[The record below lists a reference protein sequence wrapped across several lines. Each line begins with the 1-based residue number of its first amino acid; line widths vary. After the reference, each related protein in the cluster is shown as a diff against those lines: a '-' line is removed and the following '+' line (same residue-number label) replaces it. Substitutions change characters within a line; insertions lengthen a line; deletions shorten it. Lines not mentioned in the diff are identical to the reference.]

1 VVGCVAAIG
10 RKRPFTPGFF
20 ADNMPQL
27 STGDKAPAIVLPAID
42 GSTFDMSNLRGKKV
56 ILTFFRFSTCPL
68 CNMRIRKIKQR
79 WDEFSS
85 DTVMVGVFDA
95 DVDDLRKRMKKHDAP
110 FTIVADE
117 SYAAF
122 ESNGVSKS
130 FGKFMWGAA
139 KSPLT
144 LLLATMRGYVPLTM
158 SIAKLST
165 IPVDILIDES
175 GHVVDAHYCKDTA
188 DHMSLD
194 KMIAFSNGTL

>member
-1 VVGCVAAIG
+1 
-10 RKRPFTPGFF
+10 
-20 ADNMPQL
+20 MPQL
-27 STGDKAPAIVLPAID
+27 STGDNAPALILPAID
-42 GSTFDMSNLRGKKV
+42 GSTFDMSNLKGKKV

-79 WDEFSS
+79 WSEFSS
-85 DTVMVGVFDA
+85 DAVMVGVFDA
-95 DVDDLRKRMKKHDAP
+95 GIDELSKRMKKHDVP

-122 ESNGVSKS
+122 EANGVSKS

-139 KSPLT
+139 KSPFT
-144 LLLATMRGYVPLTM
+144 LLQATLRGYVPLTM

-165 IPVDILIDES
+165 IPVDVLIDEH
-175 GHVVDAHYCKDTA
+175 GRVVEAHYCKDTA
-188 DHMSLD
+188 DHMPLD